1 MDTHRHPS
9 QENDMLHC
17 KPSQIQLTP
26 ADVNEL
32 DERMSNRRR
41 AFSDVS
47 KGKARLS
54 TGPRL
59 PTIIAAAHA
68 EDGIVAQHA
77 STSTQFSPTRPIE
90 DTTKRPRYA
99 ILTREASALVLRP
112 HLRHASQSAPAPD
125 TEPVKIDSPRTSPSP
140 PPRLSLSKL
149 DVEWDT
155 SFRHRR
161 RQTSPSHHAVA
172 TYDGI
177 DGSREVQLLR
187 PQPTTTLSTPVHAG
201 RQVFRELDA
210 GCQCGI
216 LGADR
221 LLRH

>member
-1 MDTHRHPS
+1 MDAHQHPS
-9 QENDMLHC
+9 RENEMLHC

-32 DERMSNRRR
+32 DERISNRRR
-41 AFSDVS
+41 AFSDVT

-77 STSTQFSPTRPIE
+77 STSAPYSPPRSGEETAKRLRYVIPTRE
-90 DTTKRPRYA
+90 T
-99 ILTREASALVLRP
+99 SALVLRP
-112 HLRHASQSAPAPD
+112 HLRHASQSAPTPD
-125 TEPVKIDSPRTSPSP
+125 IEPVKVDSPRTSPSP
-140 PPRLSLSKL
+140 PPRLSLPKL
-149 DVEWDT
+149 DIEWDT

-172 TYDGI
+172 AHDG
-177 DGSREVQLLR
+177 
-187 PQPTTTLSTPVHAG
+187 TN
-201 RQVFRELDA
+201 DA
-210 GCQCGI
+210 GQN
-216 LGADR
+216 
-221 LLRH
+221 